1 MKRQRGKRI
10 LNPELKTKK
19 KNNSLNDTVKKVVL
33 KHVNQELTSIFNE
46 QIDEI
51 HEIKRKL
58 KELWNI
64 KSEFKMIIVKGQEK
78 QKKNIKWV
86 KSFNC
91 SKTIQ
96 GMYLGCCVK
105 CQEQL
110 CESPKCIVKNK
121 KRRSE
126 KDYIFGRTGVI
137 YYFMKANRNIKSDL
151 TAGEDLTFLYR

>member
-19 KNNSLNDTVKKVVL
+19 KNNSLNDTVKKVAL
-33 KHVNQELTSIFNE
+33 KHVNQELTSKKNNIFNE

-51 HEIKRKL
+51 REIKRKL
-58 KELWNI
+58 EELRNI
-64 KSEFKMIIVKGQEK
+64 KSEFKKIIVKGQEK

-105 CQEQL
+105 CHEQL
-110 CESPKCIVKNK
+110 CDAPKCIVKNK
-121 KRRSE
+121 K
-126 KDYIFGRTGVI
+126 G
-137 YYFMKANRNIKSDL
+137 DL
-151 TAGEDLTFLYR
+151 KKITSLGEQVLFITL